1 MDYPHLLARSG
12 MGKVISAGHICLDIT
27 PVFQSGTPV
36 RDIGKLLVPGK
47 LIQMEG
53 ANVHTGGSVANT
65 GLALKLLGNDVTLLG
80 KVGNDVFGGLIQ
92 NILAEYDAGGLIV
105 DEGSST
111 SYSVVLAI
119 PGMDRIF
126 LHNPG
131 ANDTFTSDDIPEEV
145 LKDAVLF
152 HFGYPTLMRR
162 MYENEGRNLKEL
174 FARVKEHG
182 IATSLDLAAV
192 DPDSPAGKADWS
204 PILVDVLPYVDF
216 FVPSFE
222 ELCFMLD
229 RPGYNRHS
237 AEGGDMTTK
246 TGILQ
251 EADELAKRCIEMGCG
266 AVLIKCGMS
275 GMVYR
280 TGSRERLSCAGSGLP
295 LDIDKWADRSGV
307 QPCFKA
313 ETVRSASGAGDV
325 SIAAWLTALLQ
336 GETPE
341 VCAMLAAAE
350 GAASVTSYDA
360 LGGILS
366 LEELR
371 MRIGSGWQQV

>member
-1 MDYPHLLARSG
+1 

-36 RDIGKLLVPGK
+36 REIGKLLVPGK
-47 LIQMEG
+47 LIQMEE

-65 GLALKLLGNDVTLLG
+65 GLALKILGNDVTLLG
-80 KVGNDVFGGLIQ
+80 KVGNDAFGGLIQ
-92 NILAEYDAGGLIV
+92 YILAEYGAGGLIV

-111 SYSVVLAI
+111 SYSVVLAV

-152 HFGYPTLMRR
+152 HFGYPTLMRK
-162 MYENEGRNLKEL
+162 MYEDKGKNLKDL
-174 FARVKEHG
+174 FERLKEHK

-192 DPDSPAGKADWS
+192 DPDSPAGKADWTS
-204 PILVDVLPYVDF
+204 ILAGVLPYVDF

-229 RPGYNRHS
+229 RPGYEKYS
-237 AEGGDMTTK
+237 AEGGDMTK
-246 TGILQ
+246 NSGILD
-251 EADELAKRCIEMGCG
+251 EADELAKRCLEMGCG
-266 AVLIKCGMS
+266 TVLVKCGMS

-280 TGSRERLSCAGSGLP
+280 TGSRERLSCVGSRLSI
-295 LDIDKWADRSGV
+295 DIDKWAEKMGV

-325 SIAAWLTALLQ
+325 SIAAWLTALMQ

-341 VCAMLAAAE
+341 ACARLAAAE
-350 GAASVTSYDA
+350 GAMSVTSYDA

-366 LEELR
+366 LEELKR
-371 MRIGSGWQQV
+371 KISSGW